1 MPVIYFSYYSIV
13 INISQVLFSKL
24 EVLFFE
30 ILKEYQ
36 NPLDFAS
43 TRVLNR
49 IQNEN
54 NNTTFLKAY

>member
-36 NPLDFAS
+36 NPLDFVS